1 MTLSM
6 VLSRRAVALAVV
18 IVSVGLLGYVL
29 FSDSDEDRI
38 LARLEELARAV
49 ETSPGENVAFRT
61 LRLQKLFEEAL
72 EPQVRFSA
80 AELDDTTGRQE
91 LAALAGAAPNTFGNL
106 DVSIGAT
113 DIRIHR
119 ERGDAEVASQ
129 VTLTS
134 SRGGELQRDTRQ
146 VRFELHKS
154 DGEWRVSAIRVAP
167 KTDEEPEARP

>member
-6 VLSRRAVALAVV
+6 VLPRRAVALAVV
-18 IVSVGLLGYVL
+18 VASAGLLAYVL
-29 FSDSDEDRI
+29 LSDSDEERI

-61 LRLQKLFEEAL
+61 LRLKKVFEEAL

-80 AELDDTTGRQE
+80 PELDETTGRRE
-91 LAALAGAAPNTFGNL
+91 LAALAGSAPSTFGNL
-106 DVSIGAT
+106 DVSIGST
-113 DIRIHR
+113 DIRINR
-119 ERGDAEVASQ
+119 ELSDAEVASQ

-134 SRGGELQRDTRQ
+134 TRGGELRRDTRQ
-146 VRFELHKS
+146 VRFELHES

-167 KTDEEPEARP
+167 QTDEEPEARP